1 MAMKYLRPLESEALV
16 CSDCQ
21 KVLYI
26 QPFTDWKKMD
36 IFRHIGNRWE
46 NAVCESI
53 TI

>member
-1 MAMKYLRPLESEALV
+1 MAMKYPRPLVSEVLV
-16 CSDCQ
+16 CSVCQ

-26 QPFTDWKKMD
+26 QPYTDWKKMD

-46 NAVCESI
+46 SAVHEST